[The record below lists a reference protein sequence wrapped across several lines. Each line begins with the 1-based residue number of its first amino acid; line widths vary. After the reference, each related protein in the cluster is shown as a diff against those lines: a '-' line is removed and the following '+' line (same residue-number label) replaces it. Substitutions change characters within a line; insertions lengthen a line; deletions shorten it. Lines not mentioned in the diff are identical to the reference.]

1 MNVFIENNVC
11 VCVNPFTFNVDLF
24 KRLHKKHK
32 FNVCIILISTE
43 AYMPDTHKVFSNLL
57 EYFYNKD
64 LKIYYVYSSIETLT
78 KGHGELKELF
88 NNNTL
93 YEIPYSMSH
102 LNRIN
107 EELGVNNNEYSIEKY
122 KPLPTDCKLFL
133 NLNSR
138 DRSHRYIMMDI
149 LERYNLIDDGIIS
162 WNSIGNYTSVDTP
175 IGIVNLYDIDYK
187 LKYWYPELKQ
197 VDQFWEFAPQTIYKK
212 DAKINIINKVGGPFF
227 YKKVKHQ
234 YFIEIVTE
242 TEVLFNR
249 ITEKTLKPL
258 FFQKPFMVL
267 TAKGFHK
274 ELTNFGFELYDEIID
289 YSFDELPST
298 DMVGKSELICR
309 NLTNLKEKDY
319 TELHRIIYP
328 KLIRNKKRLIDIYNN
343 KYFFDK
349 ELRLLLK
356 NKTPYFYKKY
366 FLENKVDIVI

>member
-1 MNVFIENNVC
+1 
-11 VCVNPFTFNVDLF
+11 
-24 KRLHKKHK
+24 
-32 FNVCIILISTE
+32 
-43 AYMPDTHKVFSNLL
+43 
-57 EYFYNKD
+57 
-64 LKIYYVYSSIETLT
+64 
-78 KGHGELKELF
+78 
-88 NNNTL
+88 
-93 YEIPYSMSH
+93 
-102 LNRIN
+102 
-107 EELGVNNNEYSIEKY
+107 
-122 KPLPTDCKLFL
+122 
-133 NLNSR
+133 
-138 DRSHRYIMMDI
+138 MMDI

-162 WNSIGNYTSVDTP
+162 WNSISDYTS
-175 IGIVNLYDIDYK
+175 INSIDYK

-197 VDQFWEFAPQTIYKK
+197 VDQFWEFVPQTIYKT
-212 DAKINIINKVGGPFF
+212 DTYINLIDKSGDHTF

-242 TEVLFNR
+242 SEVLFNR

-366 FLENKVDIVI
+366 FLENKVDIGI